1 MNNEIASY
9 LSTLRLKVVEGIE
22 KLKDIDIA
30 DDKFSVVVQNIT
42 TASTIVSQVE
52 EKLKEKIND
61 NEIIKEEKNVS
72 N

>member
-52 EKLKEKIND
+52 EKLKEKTKTVT
-61 NEIIKEEKNVS
+61 IKEEKNVS